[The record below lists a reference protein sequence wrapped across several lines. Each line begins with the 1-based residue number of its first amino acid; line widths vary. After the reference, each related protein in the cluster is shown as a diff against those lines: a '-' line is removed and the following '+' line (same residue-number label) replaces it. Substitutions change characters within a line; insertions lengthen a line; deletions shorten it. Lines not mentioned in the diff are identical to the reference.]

1 MKTRIALAAV
11 VASALLLTQ
20 ALIAAD
26 TAADSTF
33 KAKCPVSGKDA
44 KPTSTLDFAGGKVEF
59 CCDNCPKA
67 FKADEKKF
75 AAKAA
80 LQMLG
85 TGQLKQVACPISGKP
100 CNPEQTATIEGVKVG
115 FCCPNC
121 KGAVE
126 KADDKVAKALGG
138 DLAKCCTAQTQ
149 CPVSGKPIDPA
160 QTVVFQGKNV
170 YFCCDGCPAAFEK
183 EPSKFTAKLPQL
195 TK

>member
-1 MKTRIALAAV
+1 MKTRIALAGL
-11 VASALLLTQ
+11 VASALLFTQ

-26 TAADSTF
+26 NAADSTF

-44 KPTSTLDFAGGKVEF
+44 KATSTADFQGGKVQF

-85 TGQLKQVACPISGKP
+85 TGQLKQVGCPISGKP
-100 CNPEQTATIEGVKVG
+100 CNPEQSVSIDGVKVG
-115 FCCPNC
+115 FCCANC

-138 DLAKCCTAQTQ
+138 DLAKCCTAQTT
-149 CPVSGKPIDPA
+149 CPVSNKPINPA
-160 QTVVFQGKNV
+160 QSVVYQGKKV

-183 EPSKFTAKLPQL
+183 DPAKFASKLPQL
-195 TK
+195 AK